1 MPVYKGMS
9 DTLRD
14 RLFIWINLILNK
26 MAQKLLQ
33 ETAEFINEALV
44 ITLQFLH
51 MEDLIK
57 FS

>member
-1 MPVYKGMS
+1 MS

-14 RLFIWINLILNK
+14 RLCIWINLILNE

-44 ITLQFLH
+44 ITLKFLH
-51 MEDLIK
+51 MEDLIE